1 MMWFRAKYI
10 AFLFVGA
17 MTAYV
22 LYHNEHFLIDRADP
36 VWLHIKPF
44 KWWLLPHGVAG
55 ACALLLAPLQFS
67 ERLRRRFTKVH
78 RVVGRIYVGGVFVLA
93 PLGVYIQ
100 YFEERL
106 GESRSFTVLT
116 LVDAA
121 LLVITTGVAFYFAL
135 QRRIPQHRQ
144 WMTRSYAVAL
154 VFFEGRFILGVT
166 GWETRGSGVA
176 ETVIW
181 TCLALSLLLADLA
194 NQWHDS
200 RPIGARSPG
209 AHARQPRVVA
219 PESLGV

>member
-1 MMWFRAKYI
+1 MVQMMRFRAKYI

-106 GESRSFTVLT
+106 GESRSFTVLNPGRCGAAGDHDWRCV
-116 LVDAA
+116 LLRAAAKNSAAPAMDDAQLRRGAGLFRGA
-121 LLVITTGVAFYFAL
+121 LHSRRDRLGDAG
-135 QRRIPQHRQ
+135 QRRRRDSDLDLPCTLAPSR
-144 WMTRSYAVAL
+144 RSRESVA
-154 VFFEGRFILGVT
+154 
-166 GWETRGSGVA
+166 
-176 ETVIW
+176 
-181 TCLALSLLLADLA
+181 
-194 NQWHDS
+194 
-200 RPIGARSPG
+200 
-209 AHARQPRVVA
+209 
-219 PESLGV
+219 